1 MERMSAL
8 TGRGRRAASLSFH
21 HMGEQEVG
29 HLHPGRGS
37 SPGPDR
43 ASTLTADF
51 QRPADKE
58 ISAVYKPLSLRYFI
72 SAAQTD

>member
-51 QRPADKE
+51 QRPVDKE
-58 ISAVYKPLSLRYFI
+58 ISAVYKPLSLWY
-72 SAAQTD
+72 SVTAA